1 MPCREMT
8 GKSRKELFWLVHLL
22 GLCAWGMDAPLL
34 AQTDSTERHSDF
46 GLVASFDIRGT
57 RLEGRPANINGALA
71 GVRFGERGHL
81 LVLGYYWLGYNAPT
95 RYVVW
100 RGWLPRRIDL
110 DYFTSMDAQ
119 FVSLGYWYPIFR
131 SPKWF
136 VAVPLEVGYG
146 GETTRYRASISPDP
160 GTSRFQ
166 LAQAGAFGSYRFV
179 PWLGLSARVGYR
191 SVLFNP
197 QFNQQFSGIYYSYG
211 LSFYPVAAFYELR
224 DGRRKRMKKR
234 GSR

>member
-1 MPCREMT
+1 MPSLKMT
-8 GKSRKELFWLVHLL
+8 GKLRKKLFWLVHWL
-22 GLCAWGMDAPLL
+22 GFFAWGMDAPLL
-34 AQTDSTERHSDF
+34 AQSDTTEKQSNF
-46 GLVASFDIRGT
+46 GLVASFDIRST
-57 RLEGRPANINGALA
+57 RIEGRLVNINGAVA

-110 DYFTSMDAQ
+110 DYFTTMDAQ

-131 SPKWF
+131 NTKWF
-136 VAVPLEVGYG
+136 VAIPLEMGYG
-146 GETTRYRASISPDP
+146 GETSRYLGSISPEP

-166 LAQAGAFGSYRFV
+166 LAQAGAYGSYRFI

-197 QFNQQFSGIYYSYG
+197 EFSRQFSGIYYSYG
-211 LSFYPVAAFYELR
+211 LSAYPVAAYYGLR
-224 DGRRKRMKKR
+224 DWRRKRMKKKS
-234 GSR
+234 SR